1 MDSQEENKVRPLNL
15 KLQVNVHPQAE
26 WLCRNRLT
34 GALKWNYFR
43 LLHSNLGQKRLFGEK
58 KKAQGTSDLPC
69 FSHWNLP
76 LVWLMMCLNQRS
88 VRIARIL
95 VQIKPHLEG
104 AGKALAELLKIS
116 CLKEGFFLLR
126 VKEIFSEQ
134 GNFLSAWEKI
144 SLKSC
149 CFCFLLITSINLAKV
164 EWGDD

>member
-1 MDSQEENKVRPLNL
+1 MFILRLSGSVGTDSWGL
-15 KLQVNVHPQAE
+15 
-26 WLCRNRLT
+26 
-34 GALKWNYFR
+34 WNGII
-43 LLHSNLGQKRLFGEK
+43 SDCSTQIWDKKRLFGAK
-58 KKAQGTSDLPC
+58 KKAQGTSDLLC

-88 VRIARIL
+88 VGIARIL
-95 VQIKPHLEG
+95 MQIKPHLEG

-126 VKEIFSEQ
+126 IKEIFSEQ